1 MMAEPRPSPSV
12 GEGLLRP
19 TPRSD
24 SLLTL
29 DHTIAGLVELD
40 VNGLCLQW
48 RNRVGGTPPSHLP
61 RWLLTRV
68 LAYRIQAAELGGLDK
83 ETQRVLHRPRGE
95 RLGSAEGRPFEA
107 RVPTTREGAK
117 LRAGA
122 LLVRE
127 WNGKLERVMV
137 LDKGFTWNGVTY
149 GSLSQVAKAMTGA
162 SWNGHR
168 FFGLRTAKSERSATA
183 GRREGVCAV
192 SSAGLASASIKEGR
206 PVGVRGSDQNGRR
219 EGSSIALAASP

>member
-1 MMAEPRPSPSV
+1 MAEPRPSP
-12 GEGLLRP
+12 
-19 TPRSD
+19 RSD
-24 SLLTL
+24 SLLTV

-48 RNRVGGTPPSHLP
+48 RNRVGGTPPAHLP

-68 LAYRIQAAELGGLDK
+68 LAYRIQAAGLGGLDK
-83 ETQRVLHRPRGE
+83 ETQRVLRQPKGE

-137 LDKGFTWNGVTY
+137 LDKGFAWNGVTY

-168 FFGLRTAKSERSATA
+168 FFGLRTAKSERSAAA

>member
-1 MMAEPRPSPSV
+1 MAGRRPPRGA

-19 TPRSD
+19 TPRAKGALAQD
-24 SLLTL
+24 
-29 DHTIAGLVELD
+29 DMIAALVELD
-40 VNGLCLQW
+40 ANELCLQW
-48 RNRVGGTPPSHLP
+48 RNRVGGTPPAHLP

-68 LAYRIQAAELGGLDK
+68 LACRIQAAGLGGLDK
-83 ETQRVLHRPRGE
+83 ETQRVLHQPNGE

-137 LDKGFTWNGVTY
+137 LDKGFAWNGVTY

-168 FFGLRTAKSERSATA
+168 FFGLRTAKSERSAA
-183 GRREGVCAV
+183 GGRREGVCAV

>member
-1 MMAEPRPSPSV
+1 MAEPRLPRSV

-29 DHTIAGLVELD
+29 DPTIAGLVELD

-48 RNRVGGTPPSHLP
+48 RNRVGGTPPAHLP

-83 ETQRVLHRPRGE
+83 ETQSVLRQPKGG

-122 LLVRE
+122 LLARE

-137 LDKGFTWNGVTY
+137 LDKGFAWNGVTY
-149 GSLSQVAKAMTGA
+149 SSLSQVAKTMTGA

-168 FFGLRTAKSERSATA
+168 FFGLGTAKSQRSATA
-183 GRREGVCAV
+183 GRREGICAAT
-192 SSAGLASASIKEGR
+192 SAGLAPASTKDGP
-206 PVGVRGSDQNGRR
+206 PVGVRGSSQKGRR
-219 EGSSIALAASP
+219 ESSSIALATSP

>member
-1 MMAEPRPSPSV
+1 MAEPRPSPIV

-29 DHTIAGLVELD
+29 DHTTASLSELD

-48 RNRVGGTPPSHLP
+48 RNRVGGTPPSHLA

-68 LAYRIQAAELGGLDK
+68 LAYRIQAAGLGGLDK
-83 ETQRVLHRPRGE
+83 ETQRVLRQAKGE
-95 RLGSAEGRPFEA
+95 TGLGSAEGRPFEA

-137 LDKGFTWNGVTY
+137 LDKSFAWNGVTY